1 MSLMYNEK
9 SVGRRKYNVILQNV
23 NNNNNNNNEL
33 K

>member
-1 MSLMYNEK
+1 MYNEK

-23 NNNNNNNNEL
+23 NNDNNNNNNNNER